1 MKAYESSTVTL
12 RALLAHPSL
21 QRDAVER
28 TFNALADA
36 NADAQE
42 LDEAVRSG
50 MDVAVGVVVSPDDED
65 EIEAELAALQ
75 AEVIAGAR
83 VGEKTVQPVASG
95 ETPHDG
101 VSEAAQ
107 QSRERAETRDMNIS
121 SDRRPEK
128 VLAG

>member
-1 MKAYESSTVTL
+1 MKAYESSTTTL

-28 TFNALADA
+28 TFDALADA
-36 NADAQE
+36 NAGAQE
-42 LDEAVRSG
+42 LDEVVRSG
-50 MDVAVGVVVSPDDED
+50 MDVAVGVAVSPDDED

-75 AEVIAGAR
+75 AEAIAEAR
-83 VGEKTVQPVASG
+83 AGEKTLQSVLSG
-95 ETPHDG
+95 GNG

-107 QSRERAETRDMNIS
+107 HSRERAEPRDANTS

-128 VLAG
+128 VLA

>member
-28 TFNALADA
+28 TFDALADA

-75 AEVIAGAR
+75 AEVIAEAR
-83 VGEKTVQPVASG
+83 VREKTPPVASG
-95 ETPHDG
+95 ETLHDG

-107 QSRERAETRDMNIS
+107 HSRDRAETRDMNIS
-121 SDRRPEK
+121 SDRRPEQ